1 MPKWVCPKCKAVIYT
16 AMPQAMIRCPA
27 CGYKVK
33 EKNPIRHTREGW
45 FWGSVGPQ
53 PTRAALLR
61 QVRAIYASGYR
72 KRNPEMPIVY
82 DPLLAERGEKGGVM
96 IDPKTFTPKEIRIAT
111 GLDPKEERRV
121 LAHEKLEWRE
131 AERAKHS
138 GMSFGEYIERRLAG
152 EKGPA
157 HKWFPL
163 GNPKLVIQTKNHIGE
178 IIKRGRAIYASG
190 YKGRNPEE
198 KEIKALAPGMTGIDR
213 KLIREA
219 EETEIRDWLKKIQ
232 STRDLVD
239 RRKIIKDLIE
249 IGKKEPDMIRVIG
262 EVIKR
267 GRLHEEIETMRL
279 RKLLNP
285 VSLYE
290 AFHGSPPLRQRKI
303 SYEPPPKDKPLLKVG
318 RISQINYIPEFPSKK
333 SGQEFYHLSGDTG
346 EKTLKSNLIL
356 ATDSKGKNL
365 YLLKDKKNRRP
376 YFSGKRG
383 IIG

>member
-45 FWGSVGPQ
+45 FWGSRGPFVTKEKAAQ
-53 PTRAALLR
+53 VARA
-61 QVRAIYASGYR
+61 V
-72 KRNPEMPIVY
+72 
-82 DPLLAERGEKGGVM
+82 
-96 IDPKTFTPKEIRIAT
+96 
-111 GLDPKEERRV
+111 
-121 LAHEKLEWRE
+121 
-131 AERAKHS
+131 
-138 GMSFGEYIERRLAG
+138 
-152 EKGPA
+152 
-157 HKWFPL
+157 
-163 GNPKLVIQTKNHIGE
+163 
-178 IIKRGRAIYASG
+178 YASG

-198 KEIKALAPGMTGIDR
+198 KEIKALAPRMTAIDR

-290 AFHGSPPLRQRKI
+290 GFHGSPPLRQRKI

-333 SGQEFYHLSGDTG
+333 SGQEFYHISGDTG

-365 YLLKDKKNRRP
+365 YLLKDKESKLP
-376 YFSGKRG
+376 FFSKRG